1 MKRFLASTAA
11 IALCAFSAAAA
22 PAAGSD
28 EPAKPTTDITTEVA
42 HAHALRQAGQLPE
55 AASALAQIMLMAPD
69 DARVI
74 GEYGK
79 VMAQENRGQDA
90 VAFLKR
96 ATQLDPNDWSLWSAL
111 GVGYDETNDPKDA
124 ASAYQRALALK
135 PGEPAV
141 LNNYGMSRMLAGDMT
156 GAQMMFAQA
165 RSNDP
170 KVTNNAAMLAEIQ
183 ATRAPA
189 HMIAAPAPAP
199 AKVQQSAQAA
209 PKPVVQQPKPQP
221 VEAATQTPKTV
232 APAPAKPTT
241 VATAT
246 PPAATS
252 TMNATPTATGA
263 PRVIASGGVVMQA
276 VPKDPLAGP
285 VKPKVTAHKAPAKPA
300 LPTPALR
307 TAADTH

>member
-11 IALCAFSAAAA
+11 IALCAFGAAQA
-22 PAAGSD
+22 D
-28 EPAKPTTDITTEVA
+28 EAAKPATDVTTELS

-69 DARVI
+69 DVRVI

-90 VAFLKR
+90 IAFLRR
-96 ATQLDPNDWSLWSAL
+96 ATEIDPNDWSLWSAL
-111 GVGYDETNDPKDA
+111 GVGYDESNDSKNA

-141 LNNYGMSRMLAGDMT
+141 LNNYGMSRMLAGDMA

-165 RSNDP
+165 RGNDP
-170 KVTNNAAMLAEIQ
+170 KVTNNAALLAEIQ
-183 ATRAPA
+183 ASRMPA
-189 HMIAAPAPAP
+189 RMNTPAPTQVKA
-199 AKVQQSAQAA
+199 QQSAEIA
-209 PKPVVQQPKPQP
+209 PKPQMQQPKPQMA
-221 VEAATQTPKTV
+221 AATPAPKAMAVTA
-232 APAPAKPTT
+232 APAPSKQT
-241 VATAT
+241 VAAAT
-246 PPAATS
+246 PSAANT
-252 TMNATPTATGA
+252 NAAPTATGA
-263 PRVIASGGVVMQA
+263 PRAIASGGVVMQA

-285 VKPKVTAHKAPAKPA
+285 VKPKVMAHKAVAKPT
-300 LPTPALR
+300 LPAPALR